1 MCAHVQFV
9 VYLFIL
15 FPDIWPDSQVKP
27 FLCYIGLT
35 PVHKIKKTYP
45 CALVETDIDDT
56 SEKNEIAFREFESFE
71 FGAQKVP
78 VFGQKVLKQIRINRA
93 PKKKS
98 KILGIVVAK
107 ARLNKHQNTITHPK
121 EVSINLFWVFFMPFS
136 YNGLSM
142 HPKPL
147 QL

>member
-1 MCAHVQFV
+1 M
-9 VYLFIL
+9 
-15 FPDIWPDSQVKP
+15 
-27 FLCYIGLT
+27 
-35 PVHKIKKTYP
+35 HKIKKTYP

-78 VFGQKVLKQIRINRA
+78 VFSQKVLKQIRINRA
-93 PKKKS
+93 PEKRS

-121 EVSINLFWVFFMPFS
+121 EVSINLFWVFFMPFL
-136 YNGLSM
+136 YNEIY
-142 HPKPL
+142 
-147 QL
+147 